1 MGRATLA
8 SFNSVTIHRETDSLM
23 DVLLITIF
31 GSLLLGAISVIA
43 FAAERRS
50 RSMSA
55 PNPER
60 DALLPFDDA
69 PPEIPNPHPNRKN

>member
-1 MGRATLA
+1 MGRPIPTVLP
-8 SFNSVTIHRETDSLM
+8 SVINNTGVGPRISLVN
-23 DVLLITIF
+23 VLLITIF
-31 GSLLLGAISVIA
+31 GSLLLGAVFVIA

-60 DALLPFDDA
+60 DALLPFDED
-69 PPEIPNPHPNRKN
+69 PPEKPDPKI

>member
-1 MGRATLA
+1 MGRPIP
-8 SFNSVTIHRETDSLM
+8 TILPSLINNTGACPQISPKS
-23 DVLLITIF
+23 VLLITIF
-31 GSLLLGAISVIA
+31 GSLLLGAVFVIA

-60 DALLPFDDA
+60 DALLPFDED
-69 PPEIPNPHPNRKN
+69 PPKKSDPKI

>member
-1 MGRATLA
+1 V
-8 SFNSVTIHRETDSLM
+8 N
-23 DVLLITIF
+23 VLLITIF
-31 GSLLLGAISVIA
+31 GSLLLGAVFVIA

-60 DALLPFDDA
+60 DALLPFDED
-69 PPEIPNPHPNRKN
+69 PPKKSDPKI